1 MTETTPS
8 IVVLAGPNGAGKST
22 LAPVLLRERL
32 TVFDYINADTI
43 AQGLSAFAPERQAFS
58 AGRIMLRRLHGLAD
72 RRQSFAFESTLAT
85 RSYAP
90 WLRRL
95 VETGYELSVVF
106 LWLQAEDLAVARVGE
121 RVRTGGHDVPEDV
134 IRRRYRRGIFN
145 FRHSYSPLA
154 RHWSVF
160 DNSGLGAPGLVAR
173 GVRDRVLEVR
183 DGQLWAQ
190 FWEGAT

>member
-8 IVVLAGPNGAGKST
+8 IVVLSGPNGAGKST
-22 LAPVLLRERL
+22 LAPVLLRETL
-32 TVFDYINADTI
+32 TVLDYINADTI

-58 AGRIMLRRLHGLAD
+58 AGRIMLRRLHGLAE

-90 WLRRL
+90 WLGRL
-95 VETGYELSVVF
+95 VETGYEVSIVF

-134 IRRRYRRGIFN
+134 IRRRYRRGIYN

-160 DNSGLGAPGLVAR
+160 DNSGLGSPGLVAR

-183 DGQLWAQ
+183 DGQLWTR
-190 FWEGAT
+190 FWEGAK